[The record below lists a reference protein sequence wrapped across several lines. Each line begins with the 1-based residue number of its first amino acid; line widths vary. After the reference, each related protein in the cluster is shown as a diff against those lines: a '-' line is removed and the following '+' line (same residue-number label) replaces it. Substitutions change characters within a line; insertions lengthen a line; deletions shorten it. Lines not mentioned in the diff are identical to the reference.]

1 MNKMQQLKRRFF
13 AMRNGVIA
21 DALRRSGEP
30 YRIFFGL
37 NLPQIKEIATDFAPD
52 AELAAALRADP
63 GCRESQM
70 IAPMLLTPEDVT
82 VTEAVE
88 WLAKLKATEASDI
101 LCHALLRHHPQAS
114 EIVDAALAG
123 ESDMAHYGAVRLMWN
138 IFRTDMARYKDL
150 AATEATRGNTAAAI
164 IARNLVEEIEFLQE
178 DFGN

>member
-37 NLPQIKEIATDFAPD
+37 NLPQIKEISADFAPD
-52 AELAAALRADP
+52 TELAAALRADT

-70 IAPMLLTPEDVT
+70 IAPMLLTPADVT

-88 WLAKLKATEASDI
+88 WLGELKAAEASDI
-101 LCHALLRHHPQAS
+101 LCHALLRHHPEAP
-114 EIVDAALAG
+114 EIIDAALATDS
-123 ESDMAHYGAVRLMWN
+123 EMARYGAVRLMWN
-138 IFRTDMARYKDL
+138 IFRTDMPRYKAL
-150 AATEATRGNTAAAI
+150 AAAEATRGNTAAAT
-164 IARNLVEEIEFLQE
+164 IARSLVEEIEFLQE
-178 DFGN
+178 D